1 MNTEKNAVTPGLSQR
16 VMREIIETPALK
28 EVMLLQMKGIKPEAA
43 DGLAETL
50 LWGDP
55 GISMSFF
62 GAVPDIA
69 NWLLEFLLELGRQ
82 FNGIPEP
89 LLKEI
94 LGRIAAGVDRERLG
108 QFPAVYGQLARRL
121 LIGEGKTPEE
131 VRAAVAGAIN
141 SALAGMDRLTLKL
154 EENRDEIAGSLA
166 IGLKEMDTAV
176 LRRALRRAV
185 RLALATA
192 RASGGRFGGKAGR
205 AGRERMEEETMTGE
219 AGYLEKKK
227 RWQRFMYGYNTVM
240 CLSLGPPMVVF
251 QKLPKALLKWPY
263 EDPVMMGIYGSIVT
277 SVGTLSAAA
286 LSDEANYERF
296 LPVFYSQLM
305 YKSITCALLAR
316 QLRRR
321 EVPSWGLWVL
331 FWFFVVYIVMLVKA
345 IPWRKPA
352 GVKEIEG

>member
-1 MNTEKNAVTPGLSQR
+1 MDTEKNEVIPGLSQR

-28 EVMLLQMKGIKPEAA
+28 EVLLLQMKGIKPEAA
-43 DGLAETL
+43 DGLVETL

-121 LIGEGKTPEE
+121 LVGEGKTPEE
-131 VRAAVAGAIN
+131 VRAAVAGALN

-166 IGLKEMDTAV
+166 LGLKEMDTAT
-176 LRRALRRAV
+176 LRRALRRAA
-185 RLALATA
+185 RLALATV
-192 RASGGRFGGKAGR
+192 RASGKKASGKAGKGSG
-205 AGRERMEEETMTGE
+205 ADTGGCQGKQGRV
-219 AGYLEKKK
+219 K
-227 RWQRFMYGYNTVM
+227 
-240 CLSLGPPMVVF
+240 P
-251 QKLPKALLKWPY
+251 
-263 EDPVMMGIYGSIVT
+263 
-277 SVGTLSAAA
+277 
-286 LSDEANYERF
+286 
-296 LPVFYSQLM
+296 LPVFMLM
-305 YKSITCALLAR
+305 ACALFALGL
-316 QLRRR
+316 LRHK
-321 EVPSWGLWVL
+321 VT
-331 FWFFVVYIVMLVKA
+331 A
-345 IPWRKPA
+345 APA
-352 GVKEIEG
+352 ESGGDTGG